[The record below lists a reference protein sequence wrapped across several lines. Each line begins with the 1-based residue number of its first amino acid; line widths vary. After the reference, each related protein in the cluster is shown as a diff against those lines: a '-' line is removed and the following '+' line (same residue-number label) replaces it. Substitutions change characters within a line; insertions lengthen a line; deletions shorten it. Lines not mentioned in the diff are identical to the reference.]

1 MGLNDRPPPPPP
13 LSQGLDPA
21 LVLTSDLRFHI
32 VVACL
37 QKALSRLFPIN
48 LQIPLRMY
56 MILK

>member
-1 MGLNDRPPPPPP
+1 MTAPPPAP
-13 LSQGLDPA
+13 LSKGLDPA